1 MGSKNKQTIQWTDL
15 LEKSHVKRMGK
26 LESWSE
32 KHFQI
37 AAQGD
42 QDKMKEE
49 IKTGRID
56 QEL

>member
-1 MGSKNKQTIQWTDL
+1 MRKEWVN
-15 LEKSHVKRMGK
+15 
-26 LESWSE
+26 WSE